1 MNIYKWG
8 VTHMSHWKINLS
20 ALTVWPLCI
29 NFLQL
34 PSAFT
39 LCKNLIPHPPIAKK
53 PSPPSDCKNPSQP
66 SDWKTHPIFRL
77 ELEPPQLTSVTFQ
90 TVAFS
95 LIEINFLISKL
106 NSRFTVWKI
115 HPHLPELE
123 LELPQ
128 LKLLSSFHTFTFQTV
143 AVQAKPF
150 SNIFFV

>member
-8 VTHMSHWKINLS
+8 VTHMSHVTLKNKSLS
-20 ALTVWPLCI
+20 SDRVTSLYQFPPAAKCI
-29 NFLQL
+29 HSLQK
-34 PSAFT
+34 S
-39 LCKNLIPHPPIAKK
+39 N
-53 PSPPSDCKNPSQP
+53 SPPSDCKNPSQP

-115 HPHLPELE
+115 HHHLPGLE
-123 LELPQ
+123 LEPQ
-128 LKLLSSFHTFTFQTV
+128 L
-143 AVQAKPF
+143 
-150 SNIFFV
+150 